1 VTDDLGTA
9 GDGIEPALDVT
20 VVLVDGQAVV
30 REGLRLLIEQS
41 EHHSVVADV
50 GTIDEALDLGVQPTV
65 VVTDADFPD
74 GSGRQAISSLRRH
87 FNDSAILVLSPVQHP
102 ARIQPIISAG
112 ARGYLLRSA
121 KPDELAHAIQAVA
134 RGDTYLQPT
143 LGIALAQWNNDGG
156 ADGGPY
162 VRLSEKECEVLLL
175 IALGYKN
182 SEIAEQLSVS
192 LRTVETH
199 RARLSQ
205 KLGRRNRSE
214 LVRYA
219 IDAGI
224 VRTR

>member
-1 VTDDLGTA
+1 MTVDLGPPRE
-9 GDGIEPALDVT
+9 IT

-30 REGLRLLIEQS
+30 REGLRLLIES
-41 EHHSVVADV
+41 CDNLSVVADV
-50 GTIDEALDLGVQPTV
+50 GSIADAVDLDVQPTV
-65 VVTDADFPD
+65 VVTDIEFPD
-74 GSGRQAISSLRRH
+74 GAGRQAIGALRRH
-87 FNDSAILVLSPVQHP
+87 FGDAAILVLSPMQHP

-112 ARGYLLRSA
+112 AHGYLLRSA
-121 KPDELAHAIQAVA
+121 DPGEVANAIRAVA

-143 LGIALAQWNNDGG
+143 LGIALAQWNNDVSSER
-156 ADGGPY
+156 GPF
-162 VRLSEKECEVLLL
+162 VRLSEKEREVLLL

-182 SEIAEQLSVS
+182 SEIAEELSVS

-224 VRTR
+224 VTTQ